1 MQCVEVVL
9 NQLLRWVSIIWYPI
23 SWLLSVVTSYFG
35 FILYSRSENLISL
48 KIEIELLGRHRF
60 LLNFRFTCLWSRW
73 HSPSF
78 SVLEFKLWI
87 INKCLFS
94 CKCFFGL
101 HYVFVFIWEFALL
114 KSFKFCLD
122 FLLSYLM
129 IFAASVQFLL

>member
-1 MQCVEVVL
+1 M
-9 NQLLRWVSIIWYPI
+9 
-23 SWLLSVVTSYFG
+23 
-35 FILYSRSENLISL
+35 ISL

-129 IFAASVQFLL
+129 VFAAGVQFFLQKLSMRKFAILSSSLRSRIPFWP